1 MVTFSV
7 QATGPIFE
15 DPSLATRFDDE
26 IVAMLAD
33 VGAYAQRLAVD
44 KAPTGVTF
52 ALRGSIVSELR
63 GSPAERAQEV
73 SSSLAYAPIQEV
85 GRRPGRR
92 PPAGALLVWVARKL
106 QVGPAEIPSVAFLVA
121 RKIGREGTT
130 GYHFMELAF
139 EQASPYFERQADL
152 MVAKYADEANG

>member
-1 MVTFSV
+1 MVTFSI
-7 QATGPIFE
+7 QASGPIFE
-15 DPSLATRFDDE
+15 DPNLGRRFDDE
-26 IVAMLAD
+26 IVVMLAD

-73 SSSLAYAPIQEV
+73 SSSMAYAPIQEV

-92 PPAGALLVWVARKL
+92 PPVGALLVWVARKL
-106 QVGPAEIPSVAFLVA
+106 QASDVPSVAFLVA

-139 EQASPYFERQADL
+139 EQASPYFERQAEL